1 MEITSDIKFKN
12 KDDKHLA
19 CVLLFDV
26 SGSMEG
32 RPNTPEGQRPIDA
45 LNKSLMVFKE
55 AFKKGQF
62 GKDKDKNNSLS
73 GVDLCIMSFGGKE
86 ENGKSVSDIQ
96 TLQPFAPATEM
107 SYTNKLEANGGTP
120 LAEAVEQAMQKIE
133 DIKAKYRKQDVDY
146 FRPILICVTDGE
158 STETSTEV
166 GKEYYRSVKES
177 LKEAVKKD
185 KLVPYGFGVGDC
197 DMDELKD
204 FFGNV
209 ADYTDKD
216 FDESFMNMLE
226 LLGRSFVAK
235 PKDEGSDIV
244 DIIGFGKDG
253 LLGPI

>member
-1 MEITSDIKFKN
+1 MEIASDTKFLN

-32 RPNTPEGQRPIDA
+32 GPNTPEGKRPIDA
-45 LNKSLMVFKE
+45 LNRSLTVFKD

-62 GKDKDKNNSLS
+62 GNDKDKNHSLKA
-73 GVDLCIMSFGGKE
+73 VDLCIMSFGGKE
-86 ENGKSVSDIQ
+86 ENGRSVSDIQ
-96 TLQPFAPATEM
+96 ILQPFAPATEM

-120 LAEAVEQAMQKIE
+120 LAEAVEQAMKLIE

-146 FRPILICVTDGE
+146 FRPMLICVTDGE
-158 STETSTEV
+158 STETSTEE
-166 GKEYYRSVKES
+166 GKEYYESIKKS
-177 LKEAVKKD
+177 LKEAVKKN
-185 KLVPYGFGVGDC
+185 KVVPYGFGVGDC

-216 FDESFMNMLE
+216 FDDSFMNMLE
-226 LLGRSFVAK
+226 LLGRSFVAGAGN
-235 PKDEGSDIV
+235 PNNEVIDYIGLDILDQV
-244 DIIGFGKDG
+244 N
-253 LLGPI
+253 